1 MESFLGFILV
11 LVIVIFALSNSQ
23 EVPVNFLIKKI
34 YLSLVLVIIGSALIG
49 ALVVLLTSGA
59 TFFQQRKEIKQLK
72 ESIQSY
78 EANNEQKLA
87 EEKAAFQREQENEMA
102 VLKANYESL
111 LKEKDDALAA
121 MQSSQSERRKLIRL
135 IITIKRKTLVRK
147 KLRSSSLSCLFLF
160 CYTNTVGK

>member
-1 MESFLGFILV
+1 MKKQWKVFLGFILV

-78 EANNEQKLA
+78 EANNEQKLS
-87 EEKAAFQREQENEMA
+87 EEKASFQREQENEMA

-121 MQSSQSERRKLIRL
+121 MQSSQSE
-135 IITIKRKTLVRK
+135 K
-147 KLRSSSLSCLFLF
+147 KETHPID
-160 CYTNTVGK
+160 YYD

>member
-1 MESFLGFILV
+1 MKKQWKVFLGFILV

-87 EEKAAFQREQENEMA
+87 EEKASFQREQENEMA

-121 MQSSQSERRKLIRL
+121 KFA
-135 IITIKRKTLVRK
+135 VRK
-147 KLRSSSLSCLFLF
+147 EGNSSD
-160 CYTNTVGK
+160 

>member
-1 MESFLGFILV
+1 MKKQWKVFLGFILV

-34 YLSLVLVIIGSALIG
+34 YLSLVLVIIGSAWIG

-59 TFFQQRKEIKQLK
+59 TFFQQRKGIKQLK

-121 MQSSQSERRKLIRL
+121 MQSSQSE
-135 IITIKRKTLVRK
+135 K
-147 KLRSSSLSCLFLF
+147 KETHPID
-160 CYTNTVGK
+160 YYD

>member
-1 MESFLGFILV
+1 MKKQWKVFLGFILV

-111 LKEKDDALAA
+111 LKEKDDALVA
-121 MQSSQSERRKLIRL
+121 MQSSQSE
-135 IITIKRKTLVRK
+135 K
-147 KLRSSSLSCLFLF
+147 KETHPVD
-160 CYTNTVGK
+160 YYD

>member
-1 MESFLGFILV
+1 MKKQWKVFLGFILV

-87 EEKAAFQREQENEMA
+87 EEKASFQREQENEMA
-102 VLKANYESL
+102 VLKAKYESL

-121 MQSSQSERRKLIRL
+121 MQSSQSE
-135 IITIKRKTLVRK
+135 K
-147 KLRSSSLSCLFLF
+147 KETHPID
-160 CYTNTVGK
+160 YYD

>member
-1 MESFLGFILV
+1 MKKQWKVFLGFILV

-78 EANNEQKLA
+78 EANKLA

-121 MQSSQSERRKLIRL
+121 MQSSQSE
-135 IITIKRKTLVRK
+135 K
-147 KLRSSSLSCLFLF
+147 KETHPID
-160 CYTNTVGK
+160 YYD

>member
-1 MESFLGFILV
+1 MKKQWKVFLGFILV

-121 MQSSQSERRKLIRL
+121 MQSSQSE
-135 IITIKRKTLVRK
+135 K
-147 KLRSSSLSCLFLF
+147 KETHPID
-160 CYTNTVGK
+160 Y

>member
-1 MESFLGFILV
+1 MKKQWKVFLGFILV

-78 EANNEQKLA
+78 EANNGQKLA

-121 MQSSQSERRKLIRL
+121 MQSSQSE
-135 IITIKRKTLVRK
+135 K
-147 KLRSSSLSCLFLF
+147 KETHPID
-160 CYTNTVGK
+160 YYD

>member
-1 MESFLGFILV
+1 MKKQWKVFLGFILV

-49 ALVVLLTSGA
+49 ALLVLLTSGA

-78 EANNEQKLA
+78 EANNGQKLA

-121 MQSSQSERRKLIRL
+121 MQSSQSE
-135 IITIKRKTLVRK
+135 K
-147 KLRSSSLSCLFLF
+147 KETHPID
-160 CYTNTVGK
+160 YYD

>member
-1 MESFLGFILV
+1 M
-11 LVIVIFALSNSQ
+11 
-23 EVPVNFLIKKI
+23 IKKI

-87 EEKAAFQREQENEMA
+87 EEKASFQREQENEMA

-121 MQSSQSERRKLIRL
+121 MQSSQSE
-135 IITIKRKTLVRK
+135 K
-147 KLRSSSLSCLFLF
+147 KETHPID
-160 CYTNTVGK
+160 YYD

>member
-1 MESFLGFILV
+1 MKKQWKVFLGFILV

-72 ESIQSY
+72 ESIKSY
-78 EANNEQKLA
+78 EANNGQKLA

-121 MQSSQSERRKLIRL
+121 MQSSQSE
-135 IITIKRKTLVRK
+135 K
-147 KLRSSSLSCLFLF
+147 KETHPID
-160 CYTNTVGK
+160 YYD

>member
-1 MESFLGFILV
+1 MKKQWKVFLGFILV

-87 EEKAAFQREQENEMA
+87 EEKASFQREQENEMA

-121 MQSSQSERRKLIRL
+121 MQRSQSE
-135 IITIKRKTLVRK
+135 K
-147 KLRSSSLSCLFLF
+147 KETHPID
-160 CYTNTVGK
+160 YYE

>member
-1 MESFLGFILV
+1 MKKQWKVFLGFILV

-59 TFFQQRKEIKQLK
+59 TLFQQRKEIKQLK

-87 EEKAAFQREQENEMA
+87 EEKASFQREQENELA

-111 LKEKDDALAA
+111 LKEKDQALAA
-121 MQSSQSERRKLIRL
+121 MQNSQVE
-135 IITIKRKTLVRK
+135 K
-147 KLRSSSLSCLFLF
+147 KENHPID
-160 CYTNTVGK
+160 YYD

>member
-1 MESFLGFILV
+1 MKKQWKVFLGFILV

-87 EEKAAFQREQENEMA
+87 EEKASFQREQENEMA

-121 MQSSQSERRKLIRL
+121 MQSSQSE
-135 IITIKRKTLVRK
+135 K
-147 KLRSSSLSCLFLF
+147 KETHPID
-160 CYTNTVGK
+160 YYD

>member
-1 MESFLGFILV
+1 MKKQWKLFLGFILV

-121 MQSSQSERRKLIRL
+121 MQSSQSE
-135 IITIKRKTLVRK
+135 K
-147 KLRSSSLSCLFLF
+147 KETHPID
-160 CYTNTVGK
+160 YYD

>member
-1 MESFLGFILV
+1 MKKQWKVFLGFILV

-59 TFFQQRKEIKQLK
+59 TLFQQRKEIKQLK

-87 EEKAAFQREQENEMA
+87 EEKAAFQREQENELA

-111 LKEKDDALAA
+111 LKEKDQALAA
-121 MQSSQSERRKLIRL
+121 MQNSQVE
-135 IITIKRKTLVRK
+135 K
-147 KLRSSSLSCLFLF
+147 KENHPID
-160 CYTNTVGK
+160 YYD

>member
-1 MESFLGFILV
+1 MKKQWKVFLGFILV

-87 EEKAAFQREQENEMA
+87 EEKASFQREQENEMA

-111 LKEKDDALAA
+111 LNEKDDALAA
-121 MQSSQSERRKLIRL
+121 MQSSQSE
-135 IITIKRKTLVRK
+135 K
-147 KLRSSSLSCLFLF
+147 KETHPID
-160 CYTNTVGK
+160 YYD

>member
-1 MESFLGFILV
+1 MKKQWKVFLGFILV

-78 EANNEQKLA
+78 DANNGQKLA

-121 MQSSQSERRKLIRL
+121 MQSSQSE
-135 IITIKRKTLVRK
+135 K
-147 KLRSSSLSCLFLF
+147 KETHPID
-160 CYTNTVGK
+160 YYD